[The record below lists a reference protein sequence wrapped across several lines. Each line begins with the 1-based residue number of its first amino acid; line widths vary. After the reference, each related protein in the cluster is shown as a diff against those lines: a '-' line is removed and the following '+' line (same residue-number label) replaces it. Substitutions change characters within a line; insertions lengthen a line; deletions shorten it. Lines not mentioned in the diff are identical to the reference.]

1 MQYPAGKGPDMEDR
15 PHTAEDAETT
25 PEGSP
30 IQDIAVIL
38 SQLPR
43 SGSEDDIARLM
54 DVYEAGERRYRASI
68 QASAPT
74 VRASASTSL

>member
-1 MQYPAGKGPDMEDR
+1 MEEARDR
-15 PHTAEDAETT
+15 V
-25 PEGSP
+25 EGTVPVSEEAP
-30 IQDIAVIL
+30 TQDVAQIL

-54 DVYEAGERRYRASI
+54 DVYEAGERHYRASV
-68 QASAPT
+68 QANSPT